1 MLLSF
6 STTTQTGLQ
15 PYVTAALSS
24 AVVSVAVPGRT
35 LANGARTLSTAIGSV
50 AFVSVAARF
59 AELPDARAR
68 YELWVR
74 NAPILSVVQLGGVAA
89 LLGLAPI
96 VVPYWLPHQSAAIL
110 QLLPFYC
117 VEQGAFAASVPV
129 VILAQAVGRFGA
141 LGGVTLAAA
150 AVSITATLLLVP
162 TYGAVGFASANAAAA
177 ALVLVPCLIAW
188 EWRYWR
194 GVGVSAGSSMVW
206 RSVIVLAT
214 LAVAVVEWRSRSGG
228 VIACLLLVAIVGVS
242 AIRRRRR
249 PSSSAGWGSS
259 PPIRGADGLDGPG
272 LLRNAGPCSCRTWRV
287 ETSYSLK
294 RGGENIDDH
303 L

>member
-1 MLLSF
+1 LREARGSVLLSF

-24 AVVSVAVPGRT
+24 AVVSIAVPGRT

-74 NAPILSVVQLGGVAA
+74 NAPILSVVQLGGVTA
-89 LLGLAPI
+89 LLGLAPV

-129 VILAQAVGRFGA
+129 IILAQAVGRFGA
-141 LGGVTLAAA
+141 LGGVTLAASV
-150 AVSITATLLLVP
+150 VSITATLVLVP
-162 TYGAVGFASANAAAA
+162 TYGAVGFAGANAAAA

-194 GVGVSAGSSMVW
+194 EVGVSAGSSMIMRCGMV
-206 RSVIVLAT
+206 VAA
-214 LAVAVVEWRSRSGG
+214 LAVAVVEWRSRSWGI
-228 VIACLLLVAIVGVS
+228 VCCFTLLAIVGVN
-242 AIRRRRR
+242 AFRRRRR
-249 PSSSAGWGSS
+249 PSASAG
-259 PPIRGADGLDGPG
+259 
-272 LLRNAGPCSCRTWRV
+272 
-287 ETSYSLK
+287 
-294 RGGENIDDH
+294 
-303 L
+303 